1 MFDKAVQALPV
12 KQQQQV
18 RACLAACKR
27 RSTKGMK
34 YEAQWV
40 LECAVM
46 CMKSPRLYEHIRKHK
61 IMVLPSRTSLR
72 CFLKKYRSGFGLS
85 TKLLAAVKEKTKTMD
100 PSQCHGGLLFDE
112 MKLSENLSLA
122 SNGKIEGFVDLGEFT
137 PEDQRMLT
145 CDHGL
150 VVMFQ
155 PFSGKWHQIVGVFA
169 SHSNVKAD
177 TLSKIILEAVVLCE
191 NAGLRVDFITCD
203 GASWNRSMWRSFGVC
218 GKKGKTVCRRQ
229 HPTDAERFIYFVSD
243 FPHLLK
249 CVRNCFVRKDF
260 NLPEGCA
267 SVDHIDCARRC
278 DDRHDTTLKAMPHVN
293 QSVVRPNGFESMR
306 VGIAFRLFS
315 DEVLR
320 GLFLYKNEIQ
330 SRHGDAAATSSFVD
344 RMRRLIEAMTSRC
357 SSGALRPRNIHH
369 ASIESFLEYLDEWEE
384 AATSEGYLS
393 QSTAE
398 GLRVTLSSTLH
409 LLDYVVTKLDYHY
422 LMTSRLCQDSIER
435 LFGIVRQMSGC
446 NDHPTPSQFLI
457 SVNTLSF
464 QNLVK
469 SPTHGN
475 VSSGLL
481 RNLVGAHDVN
491 NTPQQRIDELLD
503 IGNLSEAHDV
513 LEDCDLLDHV
523 SMAVQASDS
532 RLIYYMAG
540 YVARRSISS
549 TKCMDC
555 CQQLLKEKDGSPPAT
570 ASITKAVDRG
580 GLLYPS
586 EQLNALVTTLENTF
600 TRCFSLKRVNS
611 DSLIELVSFLQLAKL
626 TLVGCAEHSTILTN
640 KIIKFYVLT
649 RLHFQVKHQN
659 SLRSERQKRMKLLK
673 LRRVL

>member
-1 MFDKAVQALPV
+1 
-12 KQQQQV
+12 
-18 RACLAACKR
+18 
-27 RSTKGMK
+27 
-34 YEAQWV
+34 
-40 LECAVM
+40 
-46 CMKSPRLYEHIRKHK
+46 
-61 IMVLPSRTSLR
+61 
-72 CFLKKYRSGFGLS
+72 
-85 TKLLAAVKEKTKTMD
+85 
-100 PSQCHGGLLFDE
+100 
-112 MKLSENLSLA
+112 
-122 SNGKIEGFVDLGEFT
+122 
-137 PEDQRMLT
+137 
-145 CDHGL
+145 
-150 VVMFQ
+150 
-155 PFSGKWHQIVGVFA
+155 
-169 SHSNVKAD
+169 
-177 TLSKIILEAVVLCE
+177 
-191 NAGLRVDFITCD
+191 
-203 GASWNRSMWRSFGVC
+203 
-218 GKKGKTVCRRQ
+218 
-229 HPTDAERFIYFVSD
+229 
-243 FPHLLK
+243 
-249 CVRNCFVRKDF
+249 
-260 NLPEGCA
+260 
-267 SVDHIDCARRC
+267 
-278 DDRHDTTLKAMPHVN
+278 
-293 QSVVRPNGFESMR
+293 
-306 VGIAFRLFS
+306 
-315 DEVLR
+315 
-320 GLFLYKNEIQ
+320 
-330 SRHGDAAATSSFVD
+330 
-344 RMRRLIEAMTSRC
+344 
-357 SSGALRPRNIHH
+357 
-369 ASIESFLEYLDEWEE
+369 
-384 AATSEGYLS
+384 
-393 QSTAE
+393 
-398 GLRVTLSSTLH
+398 
-409 LLDYVVTKLDYHY
+409 
-422 LMTSRLCQDSIER
+422 MTSRLCQDSIER

-464 QNLVK
+464 QNLSK

-513 LEDCDLLDHV
+513 LNDCDLLDHV

-540 YVARRSISS
+540 YVARRSIAS